1 MRTAT
6 SVLTVLVAGVVAVV
20 VSVSFLSQANDQ
32 YTTDQSSAHVTAKH
46 QEAASADFSA
56 EASQLVVDRA

>member
-6 SVLTVLVAGVVAVV
+6 SVLTVLAAGVVAVV
-20 VSVSFLSQANDQ
+20 VSVSFLSQANDD
-32 YTTDQSSAHVTAKH
+32 YAIGHTATHATDKRH
-46 QEAASADFSA
+46 EAASADFSA